1 MLSLASA
8 IAVFATLSWMALY
21 RRAAVFASVF
31 LLFSLATRTLSLTYV
46 DLAGPLYSEQL
57 DLMIGGDTSMP
68 LFACSVLI
76 PILVLSYVFRPA
88 AMQRIAVWPRQHPA
102 GRDRVAA
109 LVLLFSGL
117 FIAALYGDMITRGP
131 IPLFADIDRLEY
143 NAQMAGPLH
152 RFVFDFFFLLA
163 GLLGMMLVR
172 PRVAGRDFDFAF
184 LVLYLA
190 MVVYFALTGNR
201 FSVFYSFTS
210 FFVLPLAAV
219 PALSSCGRLP
229 PAPHRS
235 PWKRLLCSPVAVW
248 STLIVGLIGIAGLV
262 LNSVMYVRAYDDPFA
277 LLAQRILVQPVE
289 LWWATWHDLK
299 VGIRTDSQLIWE
311 ALFGEPIDPT
321 RNTSIQMLMLKF
333 LGWERT
339 TQLLEM
345 GQQYAGGY
353 PEVLFDLF
361 GPWLAL
367 PVALLF
373 SVPTALLLRLVVVS
387 TGEGRILTALMS
399 LYVYFGFSLL
409 YIGGMLSFLTV
420 WTFWVKITLLAVV
433 YWFEKSRRIGQT
445 QDNVNG
451 T

>member
-1 MLSLASA
+1 MLTLAFA
-8 IAVFATLSWMALY
+8 AAVLIVLCWMALY
-21 RRAAVFASVF
+21 RRAAIMAAVF

-57 DLMIGGDTSMP
+57 DLMVGGGASMP

-88 AMQRIAVWPRQHPA
+88 SMERIAVLTQRQDV
-102 GRDRVAA
+102 GRDRAA
-109 LVLLFSGL
+109 SFVLVFLGL

-152 RFVFDFFFLLA
+152 GLVFDFGFLLA

-184 LVLYLA
+184 LGFYLA
-190 MVVYFALTGNR
+190 MVTYFALTGNR
-201 FSVFYSFTS
+201 FSAFYSFTS
-210 FFVLPLAAV
+210 FFLLPLAAV

-235 PWKRLLCSPVAVW
+235 AWKRLLCSPVAVW

-262 LNSVMYVRAYDDPFA
+262 LNSVIYVRAYDDPFA

-289 LWWATWHDLK
+289 LWWATWHDMR
-299 VGIRTDSQLIWE
+299 VGIRTDSQLVWE

-339 TQLLEM
+339 AQLLEM

-387 TGEGRILTALMS
+387 TCEARILTALMS

-409 YIGGMLSFLTV
+409 YIGGMLNFLTT
-420 WTFWVKITLLAVV
+420 WTFWVKITVLAVV
-433 YWFEKSRRIGQT
+433 YWFEKSRRIGLT
-445 QDNVNG
+445 QS
-451 T
+451 